1 MRIWIRR
8 FAVAFIIAILL
19 GTSAWV
25 VFIEVVLTSFSPN
38 VLLQLLLPVGLAI
51 LALAGWR
58 VIVALHKWAPGAS
71 RALGSV
77 R

>member
-8 FAVAFIIAILL
+8 FAVAFIFAILL
-19 GTSAWV
+19 GALAWV
-25 VFIEVVLTSFSPN
+25 VLFEVVLTSFSPN
-38 VLLQLLLPVGLAI
+38 VLLQLLVPVGLAI

-58 VIVALHKWAPGAS
+58 IIVALYKWAQNEPQTLAN
-71 RALGSV
+71 V